1 MVKNYKNSIFIM
13 MLLSL
18 VMILFTQNAHAAD
31 LFTVVD
37 TDKSKL
43 WFLDVLFPE
52 DLGKSPLASTMTI
65 LNSAVLL
72 VGGILAAY
80 TLIAGTM
87 STAHDGEML
96 GKKWSSMWLPVRTA
110 LGTAMILPAA
120 GGFCAAQVVVLWFIT
135 QGVGLANSLWNQYA
149 SNPSDGAVITTSASY
164 QQLDSVA
171 KNAFLNNVCMI
182 KAQEMWNESYA
193 KEASGVKPV
202 FGMKEGVD
210 QATGAYLFKYGVE
223 GRSEMSSNI
232 RASSTACGVI
242 RLDNP
247 AGAEGAA
254 ENNAGAAA
262 ASVPY
267 GAQYNYMPKDLSS
280 SVSSITETHAAQFRT
295 MDNQMK
301 ALAQQY
307 VADNNINVQAGV
319 DKAVSAYVTNI
330 DKAVRD
336 KFGNGKQ
343 WDTFKEDIK
352 KDGWIMAGAWNMKLI
367 RIQDALNGAAHKIP
381 SVGNQG
387 LSYTKIMDVKLANI
401 MDKVKQDMGR
411 TTASSKYTTGLD
423 DNIRNKGDTYD
434 PNAVFEKEDSTDEEK
449 AGQISAG
456 IQDVANKS
464 MSVALSG
471 FLSGNVINGLKSGDI
486 SIFGSEGT
494 TTSLQAVN
502 PLLAMKSLGD
512 TLTWTGWGIFNGAA
526 ILGGILGGG
535 GTITGNWLSGALQT
549 IMVVMPIV
557 VPLWMAGD
565 TLSVILPMMPYIMW
579 FGVTIGWMVLCL
591 EAMIAAPLWVVVHLH
606 PDGDGVVGRGGAGYS
621 LVLSLTLRPA
631 LMIIGLISAYTMLPI
646 LGGILNETFS
656 GAFGMVAA
664 GGYVGIIESLA
675 VIGVYIGMMFMIVKK
690 AFSLIHVVPDE
701 ILKWIGGSHGQQM
714 GGYAQSAAKGA
725 EAAMFT
731 QAALNQISQGASGVG
746 NTVRDITGNKAAKQK
761 ELAQSQK
768 EKAMEEAQQQSLID
782 SGIAKTG
789 AEYQAQLDEAGPIDQ
804 QSESHAR
811 QTATAAYAAYQAASQ
826 SSDPDMQKKADGYR
840 GAAIRAAER
849 ALGFS
854 SANRDVLPEGVVN
867 EIDSFVG
874 PRPQAKVSSEDIS
887 QANMSGGSP
896 EPK

>member
-52 DLGKSPLASTMTI
+52 NLAQSPLSSTMTI

-120 GGFCAAQVVVLWFIT
+120 GGFCAAQVMVLWLIT

-149 SNPSDGAVITTSASY
+149 SNPSDGAVITTSASF
-164 QQLDSVA
+164 QQLDSIA
-171 KNAFLNNVCMI
+171 KNAFLSNVCMI
-182 KAQEMWNESYA
+182 KAQDMWDKSYSRES
-193 KEASGVKPV
+193 SGTKPV
-202 FGMKEGVD
+202 FNMTEGVD
-210 QATGAYLFKYGVE
+210 QTTGSYVFKYGAK
-223 GRSEMSSNI
+223 GPNEMTSNI
-232 RASSTACGVI
+232 RASETACGVI
-242 RLDNP
+242 RLENP
-247 AGAEGAA
+247 AGAK
-254 ENNAGAAA
+254 AAA
-262 ASVPY
+262 GNQAVTGGY
-267 GAQYNYMPKDLSS
+267 GGYYNYMPKDISS
-280 SVSSITETHAAQFRT
+280 EVSSITETHAEQFKAMNT
-295 MDNQMK
+295 AMK

-307 VADNNINVQAGV
+307 VANNNLDVQSGV
-319 DKAVSAYVTNI
+319 DSAVSSYVSSI

-336 KFGNGKQ
+336 KFGNGKE
-343 WDTFKEDIK
+343 WDSFKDDIQ

-381 SVGNQG
+381 SVGTQSM
-387 LSYTKIMDVKLANI
+387 SYSKIVNDVRLANI
-401 MDKVKQDMGR
+401 MDKVKQDMSR
-411 TTASSKYTTGLD
+411 TTSSSKYSTGID
-423 DNIRNKGDTYD
+423 DNIRNKGDTFD
-434 PNAVFEKEDSTDEEK
+434 PNSIFDESGSDQDNASK
-449 AGQISAG
+449 IGSG

-471 FLSGNVINGLKSGDI
+471 FLSGNVINSLKSG
-486 SIFGSEGT
+486 SVSLFGSEGT
-494 TTSLQAVN
+494 TTNLQAVN
-502 PLLAMKSLGD
+502 PLLAMKTLGD
-512 TLTWTGWGIFNGAA
+512 KLTWAGWYIFDGAA
-526 ILGGILGGG
+526 VLGASLAGF
-535 GTITGNWLSGALQT
+535 GTITGNWYSGALQT

-557 VPLWMAGD
+557 IPLWMAGD

-631 LMIIGLISAYTMLPI
+631 LMIIGLIAAYTMLPI

-664 GGYVGIIESLA
+664 GGYVGIVESLA

-690 AFSLIHVVPDE
+690 SFSLIHVVPDE
-701 ILKWIGGSHGQQM
+701 IMKWIGGASGANM
-714 GGYAQSAAKGA
+714 GAYAQSAAKGA

-731 QAALNQISQGASGVG
+731 QAALNQMSHSTSGVG
-746 NTVRDITGNKAAKQK
+746 NIARDMAGNKASQQR
-761 ELAQSQK
+761 ELAANAKGEEAAINKNVETTGSEYQSQLDTSGPI
-768 EKAMEEAQQQSLID
+768 EQQDEAQS
-782 SGIAKTG
+782 
-789 AEYQAQLDEAGPIDQ
+789 
-804 QSESHAR
+804 R
-811 QTATAAYAAYQAASQ
+811 QTATAAYSAYQAASQ
-826 SSDPDMQKKADGYR
+826 SKDPNVQAR
-840 GAAIRAAER
+840 GEVYRAAAHTAANR

-854 SANRDVLPEGVVN
+854 GANMGVLPEGLAN
-867 EIDSFVG
+867 EIQSQG
-874 PRPQAKVSSEDIS
+874 PQPQRGNNPSVDIS
-887 QANMSGGSP
+887 QANTSGGDSGM
-896 EPK
+896 KDNV

>member
-13 MLLSL
+13 MLLTL
-18 VMILFTQNAHAAD
+18 VMIIFTQNAHAAD

-52 DLGKSPLASTMTI
+52 DLAKSPLSKTMTI

-120 GGFCAAQVVVLWFIT
+120 GGFCAAQVMVLWFIT

-149 SNPSDGAVITTSASY
+149 SNPSDGAVITTTASF
-164 QQLDSVA
+164 QQLDSIA

-182 KAQEMWNESYA
+182 KAQEMWNKSYSRES
-193 KEASGVKPV
+193 SGTKPE
-202 FGMKEGVD
+202 FTMDKGVD
-210 QATGAYLFKYGVE
+210 QTTGAYLFKYGVI
-223 GRSEMSSNI
+223 GKSEMSTNI
-232 RASSTACGVI
+232 RAASTACGI
-242 RLDNP
+242 ISLENP
-247 AGAEGAA
+247 AGADAA
-254 ENNAGAAA
+254 KSNQNEAQAAGQAAA
-262 ASVPY
+262 Y
-267 GAQYNYMPKDLSS
+267 GASYNYMPKDISGK
-280 SVSSITETHAAQFRT
+280 VSSITQTHATQFEA
-295 MDNQMK
+295 MNDAMK

-307 VADNNINVQAGV
+307 VADNNINIQAGV
-319 DKAVSAYVTNI
+319 DKAVTTYITNI
-330 DKAVRD
+330 DKSVRE
-336 KFGNGKQ
+336 KFSNGKE
-343 WDTFKEDIK
+343 WDTFKDDVK

-381 SVGNQG
+381 SVGTQG
-387 LSYTKIMDVKLANI
+387 MSYTDIAKDVRLANI

-411 TTASSKYTTGLD
+411 TTSASKYTTGLD
-423 DNIRNKGDTYD
+423 SNIRNKGDTFD
-434 PNAVFEKEDSTDEEK
+434 PNSVFDKNAEDSENASKIGT
-449 AGQISAG
+449 G

-471 FLSGNVINGLKSGDI
+471 FLSGNVINGLKSG
-486 SIFGSEGT
+486 SITVFGSEAT

-512 TLTWTGWGIFNGAA
+512 TLTYAGWSIMGGAA
-526 ILGGILGGG
+526 ALGGTLAGF
-535 GTITGNWLSGALQT
+535 GTLTGNWVSGALQT
-549 IMVVMPIV
+549 VMVVMPIV

-565 TLSVILPMMPYIMW
+565 TLSVILPMLPYIMW

-631 LMIIGLISAYTMLPI
+631 LMILGLISAYTMLPI

-664 GGYVGIIESLA
+664 GGYVGIVESLA
-675 VIGVYIGMMFMIVKK
+675 VIGVYIGMMFMIVRK

-701 ILKWIGGSHGQQM
+701 IMKWIGGTAGANM
-714 GGYAQSAAKGA
+714 GAYAQSAAKGA

-731 QAALNQISQGASGVG
+731 NAALNQMSHSTTGIG
-746 NTVRDITGNKAAKQK
+746 NLSREVMGNKASKK
-761 ELAQSQK
+761 RELAAAE
-768 EKAMEEAQQQSLID
+768 EKRQ
-782 SGIAKTG
+782 SGIEDRVEKTSG
-789 AEYQAQLDEAGPIDQ
+789 DYQAHLDAAGPIEQ
-804 QSESHAR
+804 QDEAQSR
-811 QTATAAYAAYQAASQ
+811 QTATAAYSAYQAASQ
-826 SSDPDMQKKADGYR
+826 SNDPKVQAKAEMYR
-840 GAAIRAAER
+840 DAAHQAANR
-849 ALGFS
+849 ALGIS
-854 SANRDVLPEGVVN
+854 GDNMGVLPEGLAN
-867 EIDSFVG
+867 EIQSQG
-874 PRPQAKVSSEDIS
+874 PQPQRGSRPSVDIS
-887 QANMSGGSP
+887 QADTSSNKSP
-896 EPK
+896 QDPGRD

>member
-182 KAQEMWNESYA
+182 KAQQMWNESYA

-210 QATGAYLFKYGVE
+210 PATGAYLFKYGVE

-232 RASSTACGVI
+232 RAASTACGVI

-254 ENNAGAAA
+254 ENNAAASAAA
-262 ASVPY
+262 MAGAY

-280 SVSSITETHAAQFRT
+280 SVSSITQTHAAQFRA
-295 MDNQMK
+295 MDKEMN

-307 VADNNINVQAGV
+307 VADNNINVQSGV
-319 DKAVSAYVTNI
+319 DKAVATYVTSI

-746 NTVRDITGNKAAKQK
+746 NTVRDITGNKAAQKK
-761 ELAQSQK
+761 ELAAAQ
-768 EKAMEEAQQQSLID
+768 EKREGSINSSIE
-782 SGIAKTG
+782 KTG
-789 AEYQAQLDEAGPIDQ
+789 DDYQAQLDAAGPIDQ
-804 QSESHAR
+804 QSEAHAR

-826 SSDPDMQKKADGYR
+826 STDPAMQKKAETYR

-854 SANRDVLPEGVVN
+854 NGNRDVLPEAIVN
-867 EIDSFVG
+867 EVDSFVG
-874 PRPQAKVSSEDIS
+874 PRPQANTSGEDIS

>member
-182 KAQEMWNESYA
+182 KAQQMWNESYA

-262 ASVPY
+262 SSMSGAY
-267 GAQYNYMPKDLSS
+267 GAQYSYMPKDLGG
-280 SVSSITETHAAQFRT
+280 SVSSITQTHAAQFRA
-295 MDNQMK
+295 MDKAMN

-307 VADNNINVQAGV
+307 VADNNINVQSGV
-319 DKAVSAYVTNI
+319 DKAVATYVTSI

-387 LSYTKIMDVKLANI
+387 LSYTKIMDVKLANV

-411 TTASSKYTTGLD
+411 TTASSRYTTGLD

-449 AGQISAG
+449 AGQIATG

-486 SIFGSEGT
+486 SVFGSEGT
-494 TTSLQAVN
+494 TSNLQAVN

-526 ILGGILGGG
+526 ILGGLLGGG

-549 IMVVMPIV
+549 VMVVMPIV

-746 NTVRDITGNKAAKQK
+746 NTVRDITGNKAAQKK
-761 ELAQSQK
+761 ELAAAQ
-768 EKAMEEAQQQSLID
+768 EKREGSINSSIE
-782 SGIAKTG
+782 KTG
-789 AEYQAQLDEAGPIDQ
+789 DDYQAQLDAAGPIDQ
-804 QSESHAR
+804 QSEAHAR

-826 SSDPDMQKKADGYR
+826 STDPGMQKKAETYR

-854 SANRDVLPEGVVN
+854 NGNRDVLPEAIVN
-867 EIDSFVG
+867 EVDSFVG
-874 PRPQAKVSSEDIS
+874 PRPQANTSGADIS

>member
-52 DLGKSPLASTMTI
+52 DLSKSPLSKTMTI

-120 GGFCAAQVVVLWFIT
+120 GGFCAAQVMVLWFIT

-149 SNPSDGAVITTSASY
+149 SNPSDGAVITTSASF

-182 KAQEMWNESYA
+182 KAQQIWNDSFSKES
-193 KEASGVKPV
+193 SGTRPEFKLI
-202 FGMKEGVD
+202 EGVD
-210 QATGAYLFKYGVE
+210 ATTGAYLFNYGVE
-223 GRSEMSSNI
+223 GRSEMSKNI
-232 RASSTACGVI
+232 RASSTACGSI
-242 RLDNP
+242 SIDNP
-247 AGAEGAA
+247 AGA
-254 ENNAGAAA
+254 AGAAGNA
-262 ASVPY
+262 A
-267 GAQYNYMPKDLSS
+267 GASSNTDGVVYNYMPKDISKE
-280 SVSSITETHAAQFRT
+280 VSSITATHAKQFSE
-295 MDNQMK
+295 MNKAMK

-307 VADNNINVQAGV
+307 VADNNINIQSGV
-319 DKAVSAYVTNI
+319 DKSVATYVTNI
-330 DKAVRD
+330 DKAVRE
-336 KFGNGKQ
+336 KFGNGKE
-343 WDTFKEDIK
+343 WDTFKDDVK

-387 LSYTKIMDVKLANI
+387 LPYKTTGGDVKLSNI
-401 MDKVKQDMGR
+401 MNKVKQDMGK
-411 TTASSKYTTGLD
+411 TTTSSKYTTGLD
-423 DNIRNKGDTYD
+423 SNIKSKGDTFD
-434 PNAVFEKEDSTDEEK
+434 PNSVFNKDDDDAEN
-449 AGQISAG
+449 AGKIGTG
-456 IQDVANKS
+456 IQDIANKS

-471 FLSGNVINGLKSGDI
+471 FLSGNVINGLKSG
-486 SIFGSEGT
+486 SITVFGSEAT

-512 TLTWTGWGIFNGAA
+512 TLTYAGWTVMGGAA
-526 ILGGILGGG
+526 ALGGTLAGF
-535 GTITGNWLSGALQT
+535 GTLTGNWVSGALQT
-549 IMVVMPIV
+549 VMVVMPIV
-557 VPLWMAGD
+557 IPLWMAGD
-565 TLSVILPMMPYIMW
+565 TLSVILPMLPYIMW

-631 LMIIGLISAYTMLPI
+631 LMILGLISAYTMLPI

-675 VIGVYIGMMFMIVKK
+675 VIGVYIGMMFMIVRK

-701 ILKWIGGSHGQQM
+701 IMKWIGGAAGANM
-714 GGYAQSAAKGA
+714 GAYAQSAAKGA

-731 QAALNQISQGASGVG
+731 QAALNQMSHSTTGIG
-746 NTVRDITGNKAAKQK
+746 NLSREAMGNRESKRK
-761 ELAQSQK
+761 ELAAAQ
-768 EKAMEEAQQQSLID
+768 EKRQGGIEDRAEKT
-782 SGIAKTG
+782 SGD
-789 AEYQAQLDEAGPIDQ
+789 YQAHLDAAGPIEQ
-804 QSESHAR
+804 QNEAQAR
-811 QTATAAYAAYQAASQ
+811 QTATSAYAAYQAASQ
-826 SSDPDMQKKADGYR
+826 SQDPKVQAKARDYQT
-840 GAAIRAAER
+840 AAHEAANR
-849 ALGFS
+849 ALGISGDNMKVFPDGLAEEIQS
-854 SANRDVLPEGVVN
+854 QGPQPQRGNRPSV
-867 EIDSFVG
+867 
-874 PRPQAKVSSEDIS
+874 DIS
-887 QANMSGGSP
+887 QADMSGEKPTAPSP
-896 EPK
+896 

>member
-52 DLGKSPLASTMTI
+52 DLSKSPLASTMTI

-120 GGFCAAQVVVLWFIT
+120 GGFCAAQVMVLWFIT

-149 SNPSDGAVITTSASY
+149 SNPSDGAVITTSASF
-164 QQLDSVA
+164 QQLDSIA

-182 KAQEMWNESYA
+182 KAQEMWDKSYSRES
-193 KEASGVKPV
+193 SGKKPS
-202 FGMKEGVD
+202 FIMEKGVD
-210 QATGAYLFKYGVE
+210 QTTGSYLFRYGVK
-223 GRSEMSSNI
+223 GDSEMSKNI
-232 RASSTACGVI
+232 RASSTACGLI
-242 RLDNP
+242 MLDNP
-247 AGAEGAA
+247 AGAEAA
-254 ENNAGAAA
+254 SSNSSQAQAAGQAAA
-262 ASVPY
+262 Y
-267 GAQYNYMPKDLSS
+267 GASYNYMPKDISGE
-280 SVSSITETHAAQFRT
+280 VSSITATHAAQFEAMNAAMET
-295 MDNQMK
+295 
-301 ALAQQY
+301 LAKQY
-307 VADNNINVQAGV
+307 VADNNLNIQAGV
-319 DKAVSAYVTNI
+319 DKSVTSYVNNI
-330 DKAVRD
+330 DKAVRE
-336 KFGNGKQ
+336 KFGNGKE
-343 WDTFKEDIK
+343 WDTFKDDVK

-381 SVGNQG
+381 SVGTQG
-387 LSYTKIMDVKLANI
+387 IPYSKIVNDVKLSNI
-401 MDKVKQDMGR
+401 MNKVKQDMGR
-411 TTASSKYTTGLD
+411 TTTSSKYTTGLD
-423 DNIRNKGDTYD
+423 SNIKNKGDTFD
-434 PNAVFEKEDSTDEEK
+434 PNSVFNEDDADAEN
-449 AGQISAG
+449 AGKIGTG
-456 IQDVANKS
+456 IQDIANKS

-471 FLSGNVINGLKSGDI
+471 FLSGNVINGLKSGSI
-486 SIFGSEGT
+486 SVFGSEAT

-512 TLTWTGWGIFNGAA
+512 TLTYAGWTVMGGAA
-526 ILGGILGGG
+526 ALGGTLAGM
-535 GTITGNWLSGALQT
+535 GTLTGNWVSGALQT
-549 IMVVMPIV
+549 VMVVMPIV
-557 VPLWMAGD
+557 IPLWMAGD
-565 TLSVILPMMPYIMW
+565 TLSVILPMLPYIMW

-631 LMIIGLISAYTMLPI
+631 LMILGLISAYTMLPI

-664 GGYVGIIESLA
+664 GGYVGIVESLA
-675 VIGVYIGMMFMIVKK
+675 VIGVYIGMMFMIVRK

-701 ILKWIGGSHGQQM
+701 IMKWIGGAAGSNM
-714 GGYAQSAAKGA
+714 GAYAQSAAKGA

-731 QAALNQISQGASGVG
+731 QAALNQMSHSTTGIG
-746 NTVRDITGNKAAKQK
+746 NLSREAMGNRDSKKRELAAKQ
-761 ELAQSQK
+761 EQRQ
-768 EKAMEEAQQQSLID
+768 
-782 SGIAKTG
+782 SGIEDSAEKTG
-789 AEYQAQLDEAGPIDQ
+789 GDYQAQLDAAGPIEQ
-804 QSESHAR
+804 QNEAQAR
-811 QTATAAYAAYQAASQ
+811 QTATSAYAAYQAASQ
-826 SSDPDMQKKADGYR
+826 SKNPDVQAKAGVYQ
-840 GAAIRAAER
+840 AAAHQAANR
-849 ALGFS
+849 ALGIS
-854 SANRDVLPEGVVN
+854 GDNMGVLPEGLAN
-867 EIDSFVG
+867 EVQSQG
-874 PRPQAKVSSEDIS
+874 PQPQRGNRDVDIS
-887 QANMSGGSP
+887 QANMSGSNGTAPPSSQD
-896 EPK
+896 

>member
-13 MLLSL
+13 MLLTL
-18 VMILFTQNAHAAD
+18 VMIIFTQNAHAAD

-52 DLGKSPLASTMTI
+52 DLSKSPLASTMTI

-120 GGFCAAQVVVLWFIT
+120 GGFCAAQVMVLWLIT

-149 SNPSDGAVITTSASY
+149 SNPSDGAVITTSASF

-182 KAQEMWNESYA
+182 KAQEMWDKSYSKES
-193 KEASGVKPV
+193 SGTKPV
-202 FGMKEGVD
+202 FTMKQGVD
-210 QATGAYLFKYGVE
+210 QTTGAFLFNYGVQ
-223 GRSEMSSNI
+223 GQSEMSKNI
-232 RASSTACGVI
+232 RAASTACGSI
-242 RLDNP
+242 SLENP
-247 AGAEGAA
+247 AGSAA
-254 ENNAGAAA
+254 ASANNAAA
-262 ASVPY
+262 ASAGY
-267 GAQYNYMPKDLSS
+267 GSYGYMPKDISS
-280 SVSSITETHAAQFRT
+280 EVSSITETHAAQFEA
-295 MDNQMK
+295 MNNAMA
-301 ALAQQY
+301 ALAKQY
-307 VADNNINVQAGV
+307 VADNNLNIQAGV
-319 DKAVSAYVTNI
+319 DKAVSSYVSNI
-330 DKAVRD
+330 DKAVRQ

-343 WDTFKEDIK
+343 WDSFKDDVK

-387 LSYTKIMDVKLANI
+387 MSYTKIANDVRLSNI
-401 MDKVKQDMGR
+401 MNKVKQDMGR
-411 TTASSKYTTGLD
+411 TTTSSKYTTGLD
-423 DNIRNKGDTYD
+423 DNVRTNGDTYD
-434 PNAVFEKEDSTDEEK
+434 PNAVFEDKDASDKERAS
-449 AGQISAG
+449 QIGSG
-456 IQDVANKS
+456 IQDIANKS

-471 FLSGNVINGLKSGDI
+471 FLSGNVINGLKSG
-486 SIFGSEGT
+486 SITVFGSEAT
-494 TTSLQAVN
+494 TTSLQAIN

-512 TLTWTGWGIFNGAA
+512 TLTYAGWTVMGGAA
-526 ILGGILGGG
+526 GLGAFLA
-535 GTITGNWLSGALQT
+535 GTGTLTGNWVSGALQT
-549 IMVVMPIV
+549 VMVVMPIV
-557 VPLWMAGD
+557 IPLWMAGD

-631 LMIIGLISAYTMLPI
+631 LMILGLISAYTMLPI

-664 GGYVGIIESLA
+664 GGYVGIVESLA
-675 VIGVYIGMMFMIVKK
+675 VIGVYIGMMFMIVRK

-701 ILKWIGGSHGQQM
+701 IMKWLGAHSGQNM

-731 QAALNQISQGASGVG
+731 QAALNQMSHSTTGIG
-746 NTVRDITGNKAAKQK
+746 NLSREAMGNKASQK
-761 ELAQSQK
+761 RELAAAEEKRQSGIDKNIETTGNEYQSQ
-768 EKAMEEAQQQSLID
+768 
-782 SGIAKTG
+782 
-789 AEYQAQLDEAGPIDQ
+789 LDAAGPIEQ
-804 QSESHAR
+804 QDEAQSR
-811 QTATAAYAAYQAASQ
+811 QTATAAYSAYQAASQ
-826 SSDPDMQKKADGYR
+826 SNDPKMQAKAQIY
-840 GAAIRAAER
+840 RAAAHQAANR
-849 ALGFS
+849 ALGIS
-854 SANRDVLPEGVVN
+854 GDNMGVLPEGLAN
-867 EIDSFVG
+867 EIQSQG
-874 PRPQAKVSSEDIS
+874 PQPQRGNRPSVDIS
-887 QANMSGGSP
+887 QADTSSKDSP
-896 EPK
+896 ER

>member
-1 MVKNYKNSIFIM
+1 M

-52 DLGKSPLASTMTI
+52 NLAQSPLSSTMTI

-120 GGFCAAQVVVLWFIT
+120 GGFCAAQVMVLWLIT

-149 SNPSDGAVITTSASY
+149 SNPSDGAVITTSASF
-164 QQLDSVA
+164 QQLDSIA
-171 KNAFLNNVCMI
+171 KNAFLSNVCMI
-182 KAQEMWNESYA
+182 KAQDMWDKSYSRES
-193 KEASGVKPV
+193 SGTKPV
-202 FGMKEGVD
+202 FNMTEGVD
-210 QATGAYLFKYGVE
+210 QTTGSYVFKYGAK
-223 GRSEMSSNI
+223 GPNEMTSNI
-232 RASSTACGVI
+232 RASETACGVI
-242 RLDNP
+242 RLENP
-247 AGAEGAA
+247 AGAK
-254 ENNAGAAA
+254 AAA
-262 ASVPY
+262 GNQAVTGGY
-267 GAQYNYMPKDLSS
+267 GGYYNYMPKDISS
-280 SVSSITETHAAQFRT
+280 EVSSITETHAEQFKAMNT
-295 MDNQMK
+295 AMK

-307 VADNNINVQAGV
+307 VANNNLDVQSGV
-319 DKAVSAYVTNI
+319 DSAVSSYVSSI

-336 KFGNGKQ
+336 KFGNGKE
-343 WDTFKEDIK
+343 WDSFKDDIQ

-381 SVGNQG
+381 SVGTQSM
-387 LSYTKIMDVKLANI
+387 SYSKIVNDVRLANI
-401 MDKVKQDMGR
+401 MDKVKQDMSR
-411 TTASSKYTTGLD
+411 TTSSSKYSTGID
-423 DNIRNKGDTYD
+423 DNIRNKGDTFD
-434 PNAVFEKEDSTDEEK
+434 PNSIFDESGSDQDNASK
-449 AGQISAG
+449 IGSG

-471 FLSGNVINGLKSGDI
+471 FLSGNVINSLKSG
-486 SIFGSEGT
+486 SVSLFGSEGT
-494 TTSLQAVN
+494 TTNLQAVN
-502 PLLAMKSLGD
+502 PLLAMKTLGD
-512 TLTWTGWGIFNGAA
+512 KLTWAGWYIFDGAA
-526 ILGGILGGG
+526 VLGASLAGF
-535 GTITGNWLSGALQT
+535 GTITGNWYSGALQT

-557 VPLWMAGD
+557 IPLWMAGD

-631 LMIIGLISAYTMLPI
+631 LMIIGLIAAYTMLPI

-664 GGYVGIIESLA
+664 GGYVGIVESLA

-690 AFSLIHVVPDE
+690 SFSLIHVVPDE
-701 ILKWIGGSHGQQM
+701 IMKWIGGASGANM
-714 GGYAQSAAKGA
+714 GAYAQSAAKGA

-731 QAALNQISQGASGVG
+731 QAALNQMSHSTSGVG
-746 NTVRDITGNKAAKQK
+746 NIARDMAGNKASQQR
-761 ELAQSQK
+761 ELAANAKGEEAAINKNVETTGSEYQSQLDTSGPI
-768 EKAMEEAQQQSLID
+768 EQQDEAQS
-782 SGIAKTG
+782 
-789 AEYQAQLDEAGPIDQ
+789 
-804 QSESHAR
+804 R
-811 QTATAAYAAYQAASQ
+811 QTATAAYSAYQAASQ
-826 SSDPDMQKKADGYR
+826 SKDPNVQAR
-840 GAAIRAAER
+840 GEVYRAAAHTAANR

-854 SANRDVLPEGVVN
+854 GANMGVLPEGLAN
-867 EIDSFVG
+867 EIQSQG
-874 PRPQAKVSSEDIS
+874 PQPQRGNNPSVDIS
-887 QANMSGGSP
+887 QANTSGGDSGM
-896 EPK
+896 KDNV

>member
-13 MLLSL
+13 MLLAL
-18 VMILFTQNAHAAD
+18 VMIIFTQNAHAAD
-31 LFTVVD
+31 LFTVAD

-52 DLGKSPLASTMTI
+52 DLAQSPLAKTMTI

-149 SNPSDGAVITTSASY
+149 SNPSDGAVITTSASF

-182 KAQEMWNESYA
+182 KAQDMWNKSYS
-193 KEASGVKPV
+193 KEASGEKPN
-202 FGMKEGVD
+202 FQMISKVD
-210 QATGAYLFKYGVE
+210 PATGAYVFRYGVQGE
-223 GRSEMSSNI
+223 SEMTNNI
-232 RASSTACGVI
+232 RAASTACGLI
-242 RLDNP
+242 RLENP
-247 AGAEGAA
+247 AGAKGAS
-254 ENNAGAAA
+254 ENNAAA
-262 ASVPY
+262 ASAAQASAY
-267 GAQYNYMPKDLSS
+267 GASYNYMPKDISG
-280 SVSSITETHAAQFRT
+280 SVSSITATHAAQFDA
-295 MDNQMK
+295 MNNSMK

-307 VADNNINVQAGV
+307 VADNNIDIQSSV
-319 DKAVSAYVTNI
+319 DKAVSTYISNI
-330 DKAVRD
+330 DKEVRA
-336 KFGNGKQ
+336 KFANGKQ
-343 WDTFKEDIK
+343 WDTFKDDVK
-352 KDGWIMAGAWNMKLI
+352 KDGWLMAGAWNMKLI

-381 SVGNQG
+381 SVGEQG
-387 LSYTKIMDVKLANI
+387 MSYSKIANDVRLANI
-401 MDKVKQDMGR
+401 MDKVKQDMR
-411 TTASSKYTTGLD
+411 KTTTSSKFTSGMD
-423 DNIRNKGDTYD
+423 DNIRGNGDTFD
-434 PNAVFEKEDSTDEEK
+434 PNATFDNKDSTESED
-449 AGQISAG
+449 AGKIASG

-471 FLSGNVINGLKSGDI
+471 FLSGNVINGLKSGEI
-486 SIFGSEGT
+486 SVFGSEAT

-512 TLTWTGWGIFNGAA
+512 TLTWTGWGIFDGAA

-549 IMVVMPIV
+549 VMVVMPIV
-557 VPLWMAGD
+557 IPLWMAGD

-606 PDGDGVVGRGGAGYS
+606 PDGDGVVGKGGAGYS

-631 LMIIGLISAYTMLPI
+631 LMILGLISAYTMLPI
-646 LGGILNETFS
+646 LGGILNQTFS

-701 ILKWIGGSHGQQM
+701 IMKWIGGHSGASM
-714 GGYAQSAAKGA
+714 GAYAQSAAKGA

-731 QAALNQISQGASGVG
+731 QAALNQMSHGASGVG
-746 NTVRDITGNKAAKQK
+746 NLSRDIQGTAAAKK
-761 ELAQSQK
+761 RELAASEDKK
-768 EKAMEEAQQQSLID
+768 EGAIS
-782 SGIAKTG
+782 SGIEKTG
-789 AEYQAQLDEAGPIDQ
+789 DEYQAQLDAAGPIEQ

-811 QTATAAYAAYQAASQ
+811 QTATAAYAAYKAASQ
-826 SSDPDMQKKADGYR
+826 SSNPEILAKANSYR
-840 GAAIRAAER
+840 QAAHTAAER

-854 SANRDVLPEGVVN
+854 DKNMSVLPEGLRE
-867 EIDSFVG
+867 EILSVG
-874 PRPQAKVSSEDIS
+874 PQPQRSNNVNGEDIS
-887 QANMSGGSP
+887 KADMSGDKP
-896 EPK
+896 NYEQ